1 MAIPSRVH
9 VIRALFLD
17 VFYGFRPV
25 EVEDAR
31 DDDSQNPEHAPV
43 PDSFDEEP
51 PSDANVETSSSGQ
64 GSRVSIAG

>member
-31 DDDSQNPEHAPV
+31 DDDSENPEQAPV
-43 PDSFDEEP
+43 TDSFDEKP
-51 PSDANVETSSSGQ
+51 PNDANVETNSSGH
-64 GSRVSIAG
+64 GSCVSTAG